1 LAEELELYRNPQL
14 DEACKNLFKYKP
26 ILARIL
32 KECVPE
38 YEHSTISEIESY
50 IQETEKNVPLFRGQS
65 PNKIAGLNTESGGR
79 NFDIRFNALSPDGD
93 GYNKILLDLEVQN
106 RYSTGYSLVTRGIF
120 YGARMIS
127 DQDGV
132 EFEAQDYGQLRKVY
146 SIWIATDPAENV
158 RNCIN
163 RYKMEEEQMVG
174 KMVLK
179 RHDYDKIAVV
189 LINLGKEAKSGILR
203 MLEVLLSK
211 ERLLEER
218 KKILEQEFMIPMN
231 SQIKEGLEE
240 MCNYSTG
247 VYLDGHAK
255 GLAKGFAKGLAD
267 GSQGAKVESIL
278 NVMSSLNCDIQK
290 AMEVLMIPVEEQEKY
305 RKLVQEKSK

>member
-1 LAEELELYRNPQL
+1 MNKLAEELELYRNPQL

-38 YEHSTISEIESY
+38 YEYSTISEIESY

-65 PNKIAGLNTESGGR
+65 LDKIAGLNTESGR
-79 NFDIRFNALSPDGD
+79 RSFDIRFNALSPDGD

-132 EFEAQDYGQLRKVY
+132 EFESQNYGQLKKVY
-146 SIWIATDPAENV
+146 SIWIATDPAESV

-163 RYKMEEEQMVG
+163 RYKMEEEQVIG
-174 KMVLK
+174 EMVLE
-179 RHDYDKIAVV
+179 RQDYDKIAVV
-189 LINLGKEAKSGILR
+189 LINLGEKAQGGILR

-211 ERLLEER
+211 ERSLESR
-218 KKILEQEFMIPMN
+218 KEILEQEFMIPMN
-231 SQIKEGLEE
+231 SQMKEGLEE

-247 VYLDGHAK
+247 VYLDGHTK
-255 GLAKGFAKGLAD
+255 
-267 GSQGAKVESIL
+267 GSQGARVESIL
-278 NVMSSLNCDIQK
+278 NVMSSLSCDIQK
-290 AMEVLMIPVEEQEKY
+290 AMDILKIPVEEQETY
-305 RKLVQEKSK
+305 RKLVQGK